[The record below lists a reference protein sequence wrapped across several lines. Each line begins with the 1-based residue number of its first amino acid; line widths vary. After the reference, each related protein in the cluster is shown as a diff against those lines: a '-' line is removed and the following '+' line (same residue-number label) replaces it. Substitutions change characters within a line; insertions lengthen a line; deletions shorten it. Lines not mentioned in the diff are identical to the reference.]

1 MRQPVL
7 HFQLSTLLFAL
18 LLSACTNDPY
28 DSGDGRYSY
37 LHAEFAE
44 AHTIA
49 AKTFDR
55 ATTDDGE
62 NLRFDPYATAEW
74 AEKADT
80 IYRALLYYNKAE
92 HTTVAEPVSAVWVPV
107 LSPIPADKIEREKK
121 FDPVTLESLWTSAN
135 GRYVNLALLLKTG
148 KADDPEAV
156 QSIGI
161 MKEEADDGLLTL
173 RVLHDQGSVPE
184 YYTSRIFISIP
195 VTDDL
200 AGRSIRLIVNTYKG
214 IVEKTIALSH

>member
-1 MRQPVL
+1 M
-7 HFQLSTLLFAL
+7 HFAL
-18 LLSACTNDPY
+18 CIIVLLSACTNEAY

-37 LHAEFAE
+37 LRADLVE

-49 AKTFDR
+49 AKTIDR

-62 NLRFDPYATAEW
+62 VLRLDPYATADW

-80 IYRALLYYNKAE
+80 IYRALLYYNKVEGA
-92 HTTVAEPVSAVWVPV
+92 AACEPVTIARVPV
-107 LSPIPADKIEREKK
+107 LYPIAADKIEGETKT
-121 FDPVTLESLWTSAN
+121 DPVTLESLWVSAN
-135 GRYVNLALLLKTG
+135 SRYINLALLLKTG

-161 MKEEADDGLLTL
+161 TKEEPTDGPLTL
-173 RVLHDQGSVPE
+173 RVLHDQGTVPQ
-184 YYTSRIFISIP
+184 YYTSRIFLSIP

-200 AGRSIRLIVNTYKG
+200 AGHTIRLIVNTYNG
-214 IVEKTIALSH
+214 IVEKTIAL

>member
-7 HFQLSTLLFAL
+7 HFQLFTLLFAL
-18 LLSACTNDPY
+18 LLSACTNEAY

-37 LHAEFAE
+37 LRADFTE

-62 NLRFDPYATAEW
+62 ALRLDPYATADW

-80 IYRALLYYNKAE
+80 VYRALLYYNKVEGA
-92 HTTVAEPVSAVWVPV
+92 AAYEPVTIARVPV
-107 LSPIPADKIEREKK
+107 VFPIAADKIEGETKT
-121 FDPVTLESLWTSAN
+121 DPVTLESLWVSAN
-135 GRYVNLALLLKTG
+135 GRYINLALLLKTG

-161 MKEEADDGLLTL
+161 TKEESTDGSLTL
-173 RVLHDQGSVPE
+173 RVLHDQGSVPQ
-184 YYTSRIFISIP
+184 YYTSRIFLSIP

-200 AGRSIRLIVNTYKG
+200 DGHSIRLIVNTYKG
-214 IVEKTIALSH
+214 IVEKTIALSR

>member
-1 MRQPVL
+1 M
-7 HFQLSTLLFAL
+7 HFAL
-18 LLSACTNDPY
+18 CIIVLLSACTNEAY

-37 LHAEFAE
+37 LRADLVE

-49 AKTFDR
+49 AKTIDR

-62 NLRFDPYATAEW
+62 VLRLDPYATADW

-80 IYRALLYYNKAE
+80 IYRALLYYNKVEGA
-92 HTTVAEPVSAVWVPV
+92 AACEPVTIARVPV
-107 LSPIPADKIEREKK
+107 LYPIAADKIEGETKT
-121 FDPVTLESLWTSAN
+121 DPVTLESLWVSAN
-135 GRYVNLALLLKTG
+135 GRYINLALLLKTG

-161 MKEEADDGLLTL
+161 TKEEPTDGPLTL
-173 RVLHDQGSVPE
+173 RVLHDQGTVPQ
-184 YYTSRIFISIP
+184 YYTSRIFLSIP

-200 AGRSIRLIVNTYKG
+200 AGSDIRLIVNTYNG
-214 IVEKTIALSH
+214 IVEKTIALSR

>member
-1 MRQPVL
+1 M
-7 HFQLSTLLFAL
+7 HFAL
-18 LLSACTNDPY
+18 CIIVLLSACTNEAY

-37 LHAEFAE
+37 LRADLVE

-49 AKTFDR
+49 AKTIDR

-62 NLRFDPYATAEW
+62 VLRLDPYATADW

-80 IYRALLYYNKAE
+80 VYRALLYYNKVEGA
-92 HTTVAEPVSAVWVPV
+92 AACEPVTIARVPV
-107 LSPIPADKIEREKK
+107 LYPIAADKIEGETKT
-121 FDPVTLESLWTSAN
+121 DPVTLESLWVSAN
-135 GRYVNLALLLKTG
+135 GRYINLALLLKTG

-161 MKEEADDGLLTL
+161 TKEEPTDGPLTL
-173 RVLHDQGSVPE
+173 RVLHDQGTVPQ
-184 YYTSRIFISIP
+184 YYTSRIFLSIP

-200 AGRSIRLIVNTYKG
+200 AGSDIRLIVNTYNG
-214 IVEKTIALSH
+214 IVEKTIALSR

>member
-1 MRQPVL
+1 M
-7 HFQLSTLLFAL
+7 HFAL
-18 LLSACTNDPY
+18 CIIVLLSACTNEAY

-37 LHAEFAE
+37 LRADLVE

-49 AKTFDR
+49 AKTIDR

-62 NLRFDPYATAEW
+62 ALRLDPYATADW

-80 IYRALLYYNKAE
+80 IYRALLYYNKVEGA
-92 HTTVAEPVSAVWVPV
+92 AACEPVTIARVPV
-107 LSPIPADKIEREKK
+107 LYPIAADKIEDETKT
-121 FDPVTLESLWTSAN
+121 DPVTLESLWVSAN
-135 GRYVNLALLLKTG
+135 SRYINLALLLKTG

-161 MKEEADDGLLTL
+161 TKEEPTDGPLTL
-173 RVLHDQGSVPE
+173 RVLHDQGTVPQ
-184 YYTSRIFISIP
+184 YYTSRIFLSIP

-200 AGRSIRLIVNTYKG
+200 AGHTIRLIVNTYNG
-214 IVEKTIALSH
+214 IVEKTIALSR

>member
-1 MRQPVL
+1 M
-7 HFQLSTLLFAL
+7 HFAL
-18 LLSACTNDPY
+18 CIIVLLSACTNEAY

-37 LHAEFAE
+37 LRADLVE

-62 NLRFDPYATAEW
+62 ALRLDPYATADW

-80 IYRALLYYNKAE
+80 VYRALLYYNKVEGA
-92 HTTVAEPVSAVWVPV
+92 AACEPVTIARVPV
-107 LSPIPADKIEREKK
+107 LYPIAADKIEGETKT
-121 FDPVTLESLWTSAN
+121 DPVTLESLWVSAN
-135 GRYVNLALLLKTG
+135 GRYINLALLLKTG

-161 MKEEADDGLLTL
+161 TKEEPTDGPLTL
-173 RVLHDQGSVPE
+173 RVLHDQGTVPQ
-184 YYTSRIFISIP
+184 YYTSRIFLSIP

-200 AGRSIRLIVNTYKG
+200 AGHTIRLIVNTYNG
-214 IVEKTIALSH
+214 IVEKTIALSR